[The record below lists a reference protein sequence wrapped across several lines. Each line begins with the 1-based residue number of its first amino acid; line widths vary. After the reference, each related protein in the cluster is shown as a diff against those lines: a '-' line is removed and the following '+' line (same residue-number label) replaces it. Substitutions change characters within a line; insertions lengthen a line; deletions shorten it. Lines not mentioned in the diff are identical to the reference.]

1 MREFC
6 FFSEYIFTN
15 TKKAVNKEVREELPE
30 VEMKAD
36 LHCHTSISDGSLGI
50 EDLLILARNSGL
62 DKLAITD
69 QDCIASSVRGSTI
82 AKRMD
87 GFDVVIGCEFTATD
101 PKTKNKVRILCYNPD
116 SPERLERLC
125 ISNTNIH
132 IKAGKIIAKRA
143 AEKFHIPGK
152 YIISCAQG
160 SNYISKLH
168 VMKAL
173 LNCGYTTTIF
183 GELYD
188 KLFAIKG
195 TDDYIGVNPMFPD
208 PRNIITEIH
217 GAGGIAVFAHP
228 GYDDNIEVMKEL
240 ADEGLLDG
248 IEIWTPKNT
257 PEQQEELIAFAKE
270 KDLLMVGGSDFRGA
284 YNKEAITLGTYT
296 TPDENFS
303 ALMSYKSRKNR
314 RKNK

>member
-1 MREFC
+1 
-6 FFSEYIFTN
+6 
-15 TKKAVNKEVREELPE
+15 
-30 VEMKAD
+30 MKAD
-36 LHCHTSISDGSLGI
+36 LHCHTAISDGSLGI
-50 EDLLILARNSGL
+50 EDLLILAKNSGL

-87 GFDVVIGCEFTATD
+87 GFEVVVGCEFTATD
-101 PKTKNKVRILCYNPD
+101 PKTKNKTRILCYLPD

-125 ISNTNIH
+125 LSNTAIH
-132 IKAGKIIAKRA
+132 IKAGRIIAKRA
-143 AEKFHIPGK
+143 AEKFNIPGK
-152 YIISCAQG
+152 YIMNCAQG

-195 TDDYIGVNPMFPD
+195 TEDYIGVNPMFPD
-208 PRNIITEIH
+208 PKRIIEEIH
-217 GAGGIAVFAHP
+217 GAGGIAVFGHP
-228 GYDDNIEVMKEL
+228 GYDDNIEVMKGL
-240 ADEGLLDG
+240 AEEGLLDG
-248 IEIWTPKNT
+248 IEVWTPKNT
-257 PEQQEELIAFAKE
+257 VEQQEELAKYAKE
-270 KDLLMVGGSDFRGA
+270 KGLLMTGGSDFRGA
-284 YNKEAITLGTYT
+284 YNKEAILLGSYC
-296 TPDENFS
+296 TPEENVS
-303 ALMSYKSRKNR
+303 ALLSYKSRKNR